1 MDCTLRYQSLRSEMR
16 HFAQS
21 TRWVQITRQRDD
33 AKCHVRLAWLY
44 KVPIIQATI
53 HPECSS
59 TFPNCNVSAA
69 VLFSF
74 CLMTRATGQW
84 LWHTDTHSHDLS
96 VGETQPCSMKAAI
109 QHQPQIATFFLWEL
123 CTLDSHCF
131 NKSLIME
138 IYIVA
143 TASTSGNS
151 L

>member
-1 MDCTLRYQSLRSEMR
+1 MDCTFRYQSLQSQMW
-16 HFAQS
+16 HFARS
-21 TRWVQITRQRDD
+21 TRWVQITRGRDH
-33 AKCHVRLAWLY
+33 AKCHVALLGY
-44 KVPIIQATI
+44 KVPIIQATT
-53 HPECSS
+53 HPACSS

-69 VLFSF
+69 VLFFF

-131 NKSLIME
+131 NKNLIME
-138 IYIVA
+138 VYIVA
-143 TASTSGNS
+143 TASASGNS